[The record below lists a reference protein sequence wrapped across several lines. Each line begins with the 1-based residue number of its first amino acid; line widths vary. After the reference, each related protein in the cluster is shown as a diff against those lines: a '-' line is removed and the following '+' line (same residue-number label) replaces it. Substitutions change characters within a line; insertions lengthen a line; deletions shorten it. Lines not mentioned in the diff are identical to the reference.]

1 MIASLASPMTD
12 NDWMTMA
19 LAMGRRGQG
28 RTAENPAVGCVIV
41 DASGCLAGMGH
52 TAISGRPH
60 AETVALA
67 MAGAGAKGGTA
78 YVTLEPCAHEG
89 KTPPCTE
96 ALIAAGIA
104 RCVIAAQDP
113 DKRVDGAGIARLK
126 AAGVSVTTG
135 CMAAQ
140 AEDDLAGFLTRLSLY
155 RPHITIKIATSAN
168 EMIAQKAGQ
177 QSQITGE
184 MARRFVHEQRSR
196 ADLILTGIGTVL
208 ADNPALTC
216 RAPLAEADSPHALV
230 VDSQLRTPTHSQL
243 VQSAKTRPV
252 LIACDGSAPAA
263 RAKALMA
270 EGVEIMIVPSVADG
284 LSLSHLFV
292 KLAERGYGRV
302 FIEAG
307 AGVNHSVLSM
317 RLADEI
323 LWLQA
328 PSELPDDGLKA
339 VASAE
344 GLESLLQ
351 THYIKTGTRQLGR
364 DVMSRWS

>member
-1 MIASLASPMTD
+1 
-12 NDWMTMA
+12 MA

-41 DASGCLAGMGH
+41 DASGALAGIGH
-52 TAISGRPH
+52 TQAGGRPH
-60 AETVALA
+60 AETAALS
-67 MAGAGAKGGTA
+67 MAGMRAKGGTA

-89 KTPPCTE
+89 KTPPCAD

-104 RCVIAAQDP
+104 RCVIAVQDP
-113 DKRVDGAGIARLK
+113 DKRVNGAGIARLE
-126 AAGVSVTTG
+126 AAGISVTTG
-135 CMAAQ
+135 CMAETAQ
-140 AEDDLAGFLTRLSLY
+140 QDLAGFLTRLSLY
-155 RPHITIKIATSAN
+155 RPHITLKIATSAN
-168 EMIAQKAGQ
+168 EMIAEQAGR
-177 QSQITGE
+177 QSRITGE

-196 ADLILTGIGTVL
+196 ADVILTGIGTVL
-208 ADNPALTC
+208 ADNPALNC
-216 RAPLAEADSPHALV
+216 RAPLAGADSPHALIM
-230 VDSQLRTPTHSQL
+230 DSQLRTPLDSQL

-270 EGVEIMIVPSVADG
+270 ERAEIVMVPSAAEG

-292 KLAERGYGRV
+292 KLAERGYGRI

-307 AGVNHSVLSM
+307 AALNQSVLSM

-328 PSELPDDGLKA
+328 PTELPDDGLKA

-351 THYIKTGTRQLGR
+351 THYIKTDMRRLGK
-364 DVMSRWS
+364 DVMTRWS